1 MTKEQGK
8 STMRSH
14 KLKPT
19 LLAATAALAALA
31 AIPQGAAA
39 QDRPT
44 DPSTIDILD
53 VLVEKGVLSREDA
66 NSVLSEARKRAE
78 ANSGVVRVPYVPE
91 AVRNQIRDE
100 VKKEVVATARQE
112 GWAQPD
118 ALPEWL
124 SRFRFSGD
132 MRVRGE
138 HVAFGQS
145 NTPLIYDIN
154 AINADG
160 GYFVDDLLPLR
171 ATTKDRQ
178 RARVRARFGVDA
190 KVSDKV
196 EAGLRF
202 VTGNPSDPVST
213 NESLTGNF
221 DKFMVGLDRAYIRV
235 RPFAK
240 DGRFAGSNLI
250 LGKFDNPFF
259 STELMFDRD
268 LQFEGAAATLE
279 ARLGGD
285 EGAPSVFLTGGAFPL
300 EEWDFTGDDKFLFA
314 GQIGVKA
321 APVDGLRFKAAAAL
335 YEFANVQGQY
345 NTQGLRDNDFTAPDR
360 VQFGNS
366 VFNLRQDGGVVNTV
380 KFGLASKFRVGA
392 ATARAEFDINP
403 TLVGALDFE
412 VLKNFAF
419 DRDELDDRLVPASS
433 GDLAWN
439 AQLSIGHREIAEAN
453 AWSLS
458 AGYRRLEADSTLD
471 LFTDSDFG
479 LGGTDQKG
487 FVVRGSWGLA
497 KNFWLTGSW
506 LSARTI
512 DLVDPATGIAAPPID
527 TDVFMLD
534 LNAKF

>member
-1 MTKEQGK
+1 MTNEQGT

-14 KLKPT
+14 NRKST

-31 AIPQGAAA
+31 ALPQGAAA

-44 DPSTIDILD
+44 DPSTLDILD
-53 VLVEKGVLSREDA
+53 VLVEKGVLSRDDA
-66 NSVLSEARKRAE
+66 NSVLTEARKRAE

-112 GWAQPD
+112 GWAQPG

-124 SRFRFSGD
+124 DRFRFSGD

-138 HVAFGQS
+138 HIGFGQS
-145 NTPLIYDIN
+145 NTPLIFDIN

-171 ATTKDRQ
+171 ATTENRY

-190 KVSDKV
+190 QINDKV

-235 RPFAK
+235 SPFAR
-240 DGRFAGSNLI
+240 DGRLGGSNII

-268 LQFEGAAATLE
+268 LQFEGAAGTLQ
-279 ARLGGD
+279 ARLGDD
-285 EGAPSVFLTGGAFPL
+285 EAAPAFFLTGGAFPL
-300 EEWDFTGDDKFLFA
+300 EEWDFTGNDKFLFA
-314 GQIGVKA
+314 GQLGVKT
-321 APVDGLRFKAAAAL
+321 APVKGLRFKAGFSL

-345 NTQGLRDNDFTAPDR
+345 NTQGLRDNDYTAPDR

-380 KFGLASKFRVGA
+380 KFGLASKYRVGA

-403 TLVGALDFE
+403 TLMGALDFE

-433 GDLAWN
+433 GDMAWN

-487 FVVRGSWGLA
+487 FVVRGNWGLA

-512 DLVDPATGIAAPPID
+512 NLTDPATGIAAPPID
-527 TDVFMLD
+527 TDVFMID

>member
-1 MTKEQGK
+1 
-8 STMRSH
+8 MRSF

-78 ANSGVVRVPYVPE
+78 ANSGVVRVPHVPE

-235 RPFAK
+235 RPFDK
-240 DGRFAGSNLI
+240 RRPLCRQQPRPRQVRQSL
-250 LGKFDNPFF
+250 L
-259 STELMFDRD
+259 LDRAD
-268 LQFEGAAATLE
+268 VRPRPAV
-279 ARLGGD
+279 RRRGGD
-285 EGAPSVFLTGGAFPL
+285 ARSAPWRRRGCAL
-300 EEWDFTGDDKFLFA
+300 
-314 GQIGVKA
+314 
-321 APVDGLRFKAAAAL
+321 GL
-335 YEFANVQGQY
+335 
-345 NTQGLRDNDFTAPDR
+345 PDR
-360 VQFGNS
+360 
-366 VFNLRQDGGVVNTV
+366 
-380 KFGLASKFRVGA
+380 
-392 ATARAEFDINP
+392 
-403 TLVGALDFE
+403 
-412 VLKNFAF
+412 
-419 DRDELDDRLVPASS
+419 
-433 GDLAWN
+433 
-439 AQLSIGHREIAEAN
+439 
-453 AWSLS
+453 
-458 AGYRRLEADSTLD
+458 RRLPARGMGFHRRRQIPVRRPDRGEDRTGRRRAPAQ
-471 LFTDSDFG
+471 
-479 LGGTDQKG
+479 GGG
-487 FVVRGSWGLA
+487 CALRIRERPGPV
-497 KNFWLTGSW
+497 
-506 LSARTI
+506 
-512 DLVDPATGIAAPPID
+512 
-527 TDVFMLD
+527 
-534 LNAKF
+534 